1 MAGEGCNE
9 RGNPKPL
16 GQCPKPPRVTDEG
29 WEQLAPRRASPWEK
43 PGSGGAAAAG
53 LGPGE
58 EPDAA
63 HQALATELSFLQL
76 PPPEP
81 ICLEPPPRAR
91 CSAPRRE
98 QQTDSSG
105 TELPGTPPPAPRWVP
120 LRQGRKSSAI
130 LGGRVIVS
138 DSSSQPCSDLFTGA
152 GFYQSQEGQRLRQTG
167 PVLPGTCR
175 AVGLAHAAG
184 LTTLTESQNHLTA
197 LRGATWAN

>member
-1 MAGEGCNE
+1 MLGTGARYSDGRQEMAGEGCNE

-81 ICLEPPPRAR
+81 ICLEPPAPCTLLSAQTRAGDGQLR
-91 CSAPRRE
+91 DRAPGNA
-98 QQTDSSG
+98 T
-105 TELPGTPPPAPRWVP
+105 PGTALGAAAPGKEKQRYSGRPRYCFRLQLTTVLGFIHRSWVLSEPGGSTPAPN
-120 LRQGRKSSAI
+120 G
-130 LGGRVIVS
+130 
-138 DSSSQPCSDLFTGA
+138 TGA
-152 GFYQSQEGQRLRQTG
+152 ARDL
-167 PVLPGTCR
+167 
-175 AVGLAHAAG
+175 
-184 LTTLTESQNHLTA
+184 
-197 LRGATWAN
+197 

>member
-1 MAGEGCNE
+1 M
-9 RGNPKPL
+9 L
-16 GQCPKPPRVTDEG
+16 PPG
-29 WEQLAPRRASPWEK
+29 K
-43 PGSGGAAAAG
+43 N
-53 LGPGE
+53 
-58 EPDAA
+58 
-63 HQALATELSFLQL
+63 QAQVVLQL
-76 PPPEP
+76 WGWGLVRSQTLPTKPWPRSSHFSSSSSLHLNP
-81 ICLEPPPRAR
+81 FVWTPPPRAR

-98 QQTDSSG
+98 QETDSSG

-138 DSSSQPCSDLFTGA
+138 DSSSQPCSDLSTGA